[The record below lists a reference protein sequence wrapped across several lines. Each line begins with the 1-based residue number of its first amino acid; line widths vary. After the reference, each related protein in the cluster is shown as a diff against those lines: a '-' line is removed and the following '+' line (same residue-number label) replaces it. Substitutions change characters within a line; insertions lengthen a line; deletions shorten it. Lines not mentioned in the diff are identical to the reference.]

1 MNTQTSSGRF
11 AGINTRAMRMLLT
24 VLLALGATG
33 CNRSGEKTDPQK
45 NSNQSSG
52 PATFANAKLNTA
64 DSVALLEISS
74 LGQLHRQLFSFYDQ
88 FTAQDQTTE
97 ATLQQFMEI
106 GKSAFGFNPRDL
118 AGVEKASGI
127 NFSQPVSCSL
137 RIRPQTEPGD
147 PLAALTIAIHVPIS
161 DAAKAHKLIGNLAR
175 LGGLTVKKETTAKP
189 SIYSLSGKSGFSDEL
204 KEMAAYSIE
213 DQVLTVLLGD
223 AITSKSRY
231 LAAQLLQAKAK
242 PLHQVKHFQQALPY
256 LAADNQLRLFL
267 NIKSLFQ
274 SPRLNRTPVSALASN
289 VEAFGFTAGAQRL
302 QAALTLAKPAGIKKY
317 LQPGASCQQLL
328 ATADKPLAAF
338 SASLDNPVG
347 LFDYLLQY
355 TDPRPW
361 NREKGRMQQEL
372 GVSFDQL
379 QNLAS
384 KGSGALLVY
393 PAPGQ
398 PGGLAVMGLVK
409 TTDRNLTQHLLQRLA
424 EEGDFTAIKYG
435 KNTVWRPSRSQRG
448 PMVVFALLENH
459 VVLGTAV
466 SQIHNLVNKKGSGW
480 KPSVGGTELVAGEVD
495 LTGILQLLAV
505 QQHFPDE
512 MRSNLLRM
520 LQKLAKQEI
529 QLKLKATMQDDALV
543 ASLDLTGTTWTKSLA
558 TIAEVAVQGL
568 LPSLNQSALNLPTF
582 HPVQGRVTLD
592 GKPLAGARVALH
604 QVDREASRVFT
615 ATSDAQGKY
624 QIQAL
629 YSTGKYP
636 GAPRGKYK
644 VTVIKVAAAELSE
657 EEFDSKYQATVEA
670 TTEDGEPASLDD
682 PAYLV
687 SERYISTQ
695 TTPLEIEVR
704 EGRNAFN
711 LELTSKPSPEN

>member
-1 MNTQTSSGRF
+1 MNTQTFSGRF
-11 AGINTRAMRMLLT
+11 AEINTRAMRMLLT

-33 CNRSGEKTDPQK
+33 CNRSGEETDPQK
-45 NSNQSSG
+45 NSNHSSG

-74 LGQLHRQLFSFYDQ
+74 LGQVHRQLFSFYDQ
-88 FTAQDQTTE
+88 FIAQDQTTE

-137 RIRPQTEPGD
+137 RIRPQTEPGN
-147 PLAALTIAIHVPIS
+147 PLAAPTIVIHVPIS

-189 SIYSLSGKSGFSDEL
+189 SIYSLSGKSGFSAEVR
-204 KEMAAYSIE
+204 ERAAYSIE
-213 DQVLTVLLGD
+213 DQVLTVLIND
-223 AITSKSRY
+223 AVSSKSRY

-267 NIKSLFQ
+267 NIKSMVHQLV
-274 SPRLNRTPVSALASN
+274 SPRTPGSALVSN
-289 VEAFGFTAGAQRL
+289 FEAFGFTVGAQRL
-302 QAALTLAKPAGIKKY
+302 QAALTLANPAGIKKY

-338 SASLDNPVG
+338 SASLDNPLG
-347 LFDYLLQY
+347 LFDYLLQF
-355 TDPRPW
+355 TDPRW
-361 NREKGRMQQEL
+361 NREKAGLQEEL

-379 QNLAS
+379 QSLAS

-409 TTDRNLTQHLLQRLA
+409 TTDRNLTQHLLLRIA

-495 LTGILQLLAV
+495 LTGILQLLAA
-505 QQHFPDE
+505 QQDFPDE

-543 ASLDLTGTTWTKSLA
+543 ASLDLNGTTWTKSLA